1 MYGRES
7 GGHGQAPRML
17 TRFKSDVNKIAAALA
32 VSLIS
37 SDGVIDEEEKQV
49 AVAVGLEM
57 LPGFSK
63 ATFEDLLD
71 HVDEMPSAYE
81 LASPLRKVLD
91 DETKDRIMDYLVAV
105 AGADHKVVRVEA
117 EELKAVA
124 KALGVPMPPIRVTKP
139 GQD

>member
-1 MYGRES
+1 
-7 GGHGQAPRML
+7 ML
-17 TRFKSDVNKIAAALA
+17 TRYKSDVNKIAAALA

-37 SDGVIDEEEKQV
+37 SDGVIDEEEKEV
-49 AVAVGLEM
+49 AVAVGQNM

-63 ATFEDLLD
+63 ATFDELLE

-81 LASPLRKVLD
+81 LAAPPRKVLD

-105 AGADHKVVRVEA
+105 AGADHQVVRVEA

-124 KALGVPMPPIRVTKP
+124 KALGVPLPPIRITKP
-139 GQD
+139 GRE

>member
-1 MYGRES
+1 M
-7 GGHGQAPRML
+7 HL
-17 TRFKSDVNKIAAALA
+17 TRYKSDVNKIAAALA

-37 SDGVIDEEEKQV
+37 ADGVIDEEEKEV
-49 AVAVGLEM
+49 AVRVGQNM

-63 ATFEDLLD
+63 ATFEKLLD

-81 LASPLRKVLD
+81 LAHPLRKLLENED
-91 DETKDRIMDYLVAV
+91 KDRIMDYLVAV

-124 KALGVPMPPIRVTKP
+124 KALGVPLPPIHVTRPGEEEDDSVRV
-139 GQD
+139 